1 MPDIINLLP
10 DNIANQIAAGEVIQ
24 RPASAIKELMENA
37 IDAGATEVKVI
48 LKDAGKAL
56 IQVIDNGCGMSPSD
70 ARMSFERHATS
81 KIRNIDD
88 LFAIRTMG
96 FRGEAL
102 ASVAAVAQ
110 VELKTR
116 RHEDEL
122 GTQIIIEGT
131 DIKSQEPC
139 ATAPG
144 TSFAIKNLF
153 YNVPARRNFL
163 KSHSTELKHIMDEF
177 TRVALSFPHI
187 FFSLNHNGQEVFHLE
202 RGNLKQRVM
211 GLLGNNLNAKLVPVK
226 EETDYLTIN
235 GFVGKPD
242 AANKTRGNQFFF
254 VNNRFIKSTYL
265 NHAVTRAFEG
275 LIEKETFPLYVL
287 FIELDP
293 KHIDINV
300 HPTKQEIKFD
310 DEKIVYAFVQAAIKR
325 ALAQFSIMPSLDFDL
340 DPSIQSLEAI
350 NRPFTNDKQEET
362 RSSYLYK
369 TFSSQGQAHMIEKN
383 GALDNWNEMYK
394 GAEQLSR
401 PASGASSASSSP
413 SSASGYSGRTPAEGT
428 GETVGSFR
436 SSGFPAFP
444 SMPSMPEA
452 TPQRA
457 AAQPVQ
463 KVLIPEQQ
471 EEIKGLLQ
479 LHQQY
484 ILSSIRSGFILI
496 DQSLAHQRILYERY
510 ASALMNKPVAT
521 QQNLFP
527 LTLQLTAS
535 DYTLLDGMLE
545 ELHTLGYLLEPFGK
559 NAFVIQGTPADV
571 EQGNEQKAIEQVLEQ
586 FKHYSSELRLEKRE
600 SLLRS
605 LARSNAIAY
614 GKILTQKEMQTLIDE
629 LFACAQPN
637 FAPNGK
643 PTFITITL
651 EEVRKMFNG

>member
-1 MPDIINLLP
+1 MSDIINLLP

-37 IDAGATEVKVI
+37 IDAGAIEVKLI

-56 IQVIDNGCGMSPSD
+56 IQVIDNGCGMSPTD

-102 ASVAAVAQ
+102 ASIAAVAQ

-122 GTQIIIEGT
+122 GTHIIIEGT
-131 DIKSQEPC
+131 EIKSQEPC
-139 ATAPG
+139 AAAPG

-275 LIEKETFPLYVL
+275 LIEKETFPLYAL

-310 DEKIVYAFVQAAIKR
+310 DEKIVYAFVHAAIKH
-325 ALAQFSIMPSLDFDL
+325 ALAQFSIAPSLDFDL
-340 DPSIQSLEAI
+340 DPSIQSLDAI
-350 NRPFTNDKQEET
+350 NRPFTSDKQEET
-362 RSSYLYK
+362 RGNYLYK
-369 TFSSQGQAHMIEKN
+369 TFSSQGQAHMIEKS
-383 GALDNWNEMYK
+383 GSLDNWKEMYK
-394 GAEQLSR
+394 GAEQMSR
-401 PASGASSASSSP
+401 PASGSSF
-413 SSASGYSGRTPAEGT
+413 SGKTAT
-428 GETVGSFR
+428 TQGETVGSFNR
-436 SSGFPAFP
+436 EQTSFPAFP
-444 SMPSMPEA
+444 AMPAAAPEA
-452 TPQRA
+452 RPV
-457 AAQPVQ
+457 AQPVQ

-510 ASALMNKPVAT
+510 ASALMNKPIAT

-527 LTLQLTAS
+527 LTLQLTPA
-535 DYTLLDGMLE
+535 DYTLLDSMLD
-545 ELHTLGYLLEPFGK
+545 ELQTLGYLLEPFGQ
-559 NAFVIQGTPADV
+559 NTFVIQGTPADV
-571 EQGNEQKAIEQVLEQ
+571 EQGNAQKAIEQVLEQ

-614 GKILTQKEMQTLIDE
+614 GKILSQKEMQALIDE

-637 FAPNGK
+637 FAPTGK

-651 EEVRKMFNG
+651 EEVRKMFGG